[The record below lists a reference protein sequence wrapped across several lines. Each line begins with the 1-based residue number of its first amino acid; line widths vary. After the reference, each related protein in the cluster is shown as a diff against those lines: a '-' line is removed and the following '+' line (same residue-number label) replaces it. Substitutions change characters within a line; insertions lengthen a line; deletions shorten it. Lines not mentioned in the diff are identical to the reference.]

1 MYWQWKSPCYYVKQ
15 RNVEQVYERSDIGSY
30 NLDESN
36 SFNALPGDNEQARY
50 QSTMRMK
57 PAHKWKLKSGRTIED
72 ILYELGKSYFSL
84 VHSFI
89 IDPEDEYIRSNFT
102 EEELS
107 EIVHENYR
115 APSDLDLNLLEF
127 VNSFAKANLS
137 AFFFRLFCQ
146 STTRDFIIYSRDSR
160 GVKSSASKARARLQS
175 KNRFPYHHVKAAVA
189 DCRLTLP
196 QWIEVS
202 SL

>member
-1 MYWQWKSPCYYVKQ
+1 MDSKQ
-15 RNVEQVYERSDIGSY
+15 TEQLKLFFILEKYTL
-30 NLDESN
+30 LDFLQYADATKYLAPKGEAHRQYMILLENIKRASGGHYDRESF
-36 SFNALPGDNEQARY
+36 SSLIKF
-50 QSTMRMK
+50 
-57 PAHKWKLKSGRTIED
+57 SG
-72 ILYELGKSYFSL
+72 ELLYFSL

-107 EIVHENYR
+107 EVVHENYR

-127 VNSFAKANLS
+127 VSSFAKANK
-137 AFFFRLFCQ
+137 
-146 STTRDFIIYSRDSR
+146 IVYPNRDSR

-189 DCRLTLP
+189 DWVTLLESDP
-196 QWIEVS
+196 NPLVLDLPEAWDRTNV
-202 SL
+202 